1 MQKEDLTNKYVF
13 FSLLGLVVAVSILI
27 VFPFLTSIVTGAILA
42 YVLYPVYNILQK
54 RMPSGLAAFLVA
66 VFIVLLITVPAFFI
80 VKNLT
85 GETHYVYLR
94 AKQQIMSGELIE
106 DRCYGEGFVCKTVR
120 DVNELLRDENI
131 KTYILDFLNDFLE
144 YVTKKIGEI
153 IFSVPRLIIHLMVI
167 LFTAYYSLKDGKQ
180 LVKRITKLVPLK
192 VHHQDEIFKQFND
205 VTWAVIYGNFI
216 VALVQGALGAF
227 GFWIFGINGFLWWGI
242 VMAFFALIPFVGT
255 GIIWLPASVYLF
267 LSGYLQGEQALVWKG
282 LGLLI
287 YGILIVSSVDNVI
300 RPYIVAGRA
309 KVHPLMILLGV
320 LGGLFVFGIIGL
332 LIGPLILALLQTLVG
347 ILEKEKIAH
356 NNGDTD
362 IIGKKNHKSKNK

>member
-1 MQKEDLTNKYVF
+1 MKKGDLTNKYVF
-13 FSLLGLVVAVSILI
+13 FSILGLAIALSIFI
-27 VFPFLTSIVTGAILA
+27 VFPFLTSIITGAILA
-42 YVLYPVYNILQK
+42 YVLYPVYSILK
-54 RMPSGLAAFLVA
+54 KKMPAGLAAFLVA
-66 VFIVLLITVPAFFI
+66 ILIVLLITVPAFFI

-106 DRCYGEGFVCKTVR
+106 DRCYGEGFICQSVR
-120 DVNELLRDENI
+120 DINEMLKDENI
-131 KTYILDFLNDFLE
+131 KTYIINFLNDFLT

-153 IFSVPRLIIHLMVI
+153 IFSVPKLIVHLMVI
-167 LFTAYYSLKDGKQ
+167 LFTAYYSLKDGKT
-180 LVKRITKLVPLK
+180 LIRKVTKVIPLK

-255 GIIWLPASVYLF
+255 GIIWFPASVYLA
-267 LSGYLQGEQALVWKG
+267 LSGYLQGEQSLIWKG
-282 LGLLI
+282 LGLFI
-287 YGILIVSSVDNVI
+287 YGLVVVSSVDNVI

-309 KVHPLMILLGV
+309 KVHPLLILLGV
-320 LGGLFVFGIIGL
+320 IGGLFMFGVVGIL
-332 LIGPLILALLQTLVG
+332 VGPLVLALLQTLFS
-347 ILEKEKIAH
+347 ILEREKQPHVKEL
-356 NNGDTD
+356 D
-362 IIGKKNHKSKNK
+362 IIGKSNHKKRR

>member
-1 MQKEDLTNKYVF
+1 MKKGDLTNKYVF
-13 FSLLGLVVAVSILI
+13 FSILGIVAALS
-27 VFPFLTSIVTGAILA
+27 VFVIYPFLTSIITGAILA
-42 YVLYPVYNILQK
+42 YVLYPLYAILK
-54 RMPSGLAAFLVA
+54 RKLPAGLSAFIVA
-66 VFIVLLITVPAFFI
+66 ILIVLLITVPAFFI
-80 VKNLT
+80 IKNLT

-106 DRCYGEGFVCKTVR
+106 DRCYGEGIVCKTVR
-120 DVNELLRDENI
+120 DFNEMLRDENI
-131 KTYILDFLNDFLE
+131 KTYIMNFLNDFLA

-153 IFSVPRLIIHLMVI
+153 LFSVPKLIIHLMVI
-167 LFTAYYSLKDGKQ
+167 LFTAYYALKDGKDII
-180 LVKRITKLVPLK
+180 KKATKLIPLK

-267 LSGYLQGEQALVWKG
+267 LSGYLQGEQDLIWKG
-282 LGLLI
+282 IGLFVYGLLI
-287 YGILIVSSVDNVI
+287 VSTVDNVI

-309 KVHPLMILLGV
+309 KVHPLLILLGV
-320 LGGLFVFGIIGL
+320 IGGLFMFGAVGIL
-332 LIGPLILALLQTLVG
+332 VGPLILALLQTLTV
-347 ILEKEKIAH
+347 ILEKERQPHIKEL
-356 NNGDTD
+356 D
-362 IIGKKNHKSKNK
+362 IIGQSNHKKHR

>member
-1 MQKEDLTNKYVF
+1 MKKGDLTNKYVF
-13 FSLLGLVVAVSILI
+13 FSILGLVIALSIFI
-27 VFPFLTSIVTGAILA
+27 IYPFLTSIITGAILA
-42 YVLYPVYNILQK
+42 YVLYPVYAILK
-54 RMPSGLAAFLVA
+54 KKMPAGVAAFLVA

-106 DRCYGEGFVCKTVR
+106 DRCYGEGFICQSVR
-120 DVNELLRDENI
+120 DINEMLKDENI
-131 KTYILDFLNDFLE
+131 KTYIINFLNDFLA

-153 IFSVPRLIIHLMVI
+153 IFSVPKLIVHLMVI
-167 LFTAYYSLKDGKQ
+167 LFTAYYSLKDGKNLIQ
-180 LVKRITKLVPLK
+180 KLTKVIPLK

-255 GIIWLPASVYLF
+255 GIIWFPASVYLA
-267 LSGYLQGEQALVWKG
+267 LSGYLQGEQSLIWKG
-282 LGLLI
+282 LGLFI
-287 YGILIVSSVDNVI
+287 YGLLIVSSVDNII

-309 KVHPLMILLGV
+309 KVHPLLILLGV
-320 LGGLFVFGIIGL
+320 IGGLFMFGVVGIL
-332 LIGPLILALLQTLVG
+332 VGPLVLALLQTLFS
-347 ILEKEKIAH
+347 ILEREKQPHIKQL
-356 NNGDTD
+356 D
-362 IIGKKNHKSKNK
+362 IIGQSNHKRHKK